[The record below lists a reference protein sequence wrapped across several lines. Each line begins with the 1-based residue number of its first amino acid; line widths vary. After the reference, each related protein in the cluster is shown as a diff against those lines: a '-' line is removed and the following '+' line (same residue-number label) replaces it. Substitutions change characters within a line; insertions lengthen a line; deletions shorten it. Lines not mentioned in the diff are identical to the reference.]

1 MKKKH
6 LITAIS
12 GILTM
17 LITGIMDFILLP
29 SIEKGTEGMRFFDM
43 NSFGYSYENAKAFIS
58 SLSDKGTQT
67 ALHIQL
73 PLDFVYPIIYTV
85 FFISLIFIISG
96 KKSKLAVFPILL
108 FISDYIENICSIIML
123 KADSLSKSLVTFAS
137 TVTVIKSGLMT
148 ATFLIIMIL
157 IIKRVIGNKSVNKSE
172 TP

>member
-1 MKKKH
+1 MKKKYI
-6 LITAIS
+6 ITAVS
-12 GILTM
+12 GALTA

-29 SIEKGTEGMRFFDM
+29 SIEDGTEGMRFFDM
-43 NSFGYSYENAKAFIS
+43 NSFGYSYESAQTFIS
-58 SLSDKGTQT
+58 SLSDKGVET

-73 PLDFVYPIIYTV
+73 PLDFVYPIIYTI
-85 FFISLIFIISG
+85 FFISLIFIISK

-123 KADSLSKSLVTFAS
+123 KADSLSKGLATLAS

-148 ATFLIIMIL
+148 VTFLIIMVL
-157 IIKRVIGNKSVNKSE
+157 IMNRMRNKPSAKSE